1 MTQLSSALP
10 GPPAASITSPGQARA
25 GLVITAIVGLFLAF
39 DTIVKLLGLPQAVD
53 ATVQLGY
60 AASAVT
66 AIGLIQAFC
75 LVLYLIPR
83 TSVLG
88 AILLT
93 GYLGG
98 AVATHVR
105 AGSELFGFVL
115 FPVYVGVLMWGALFL
130 RDTRVRALVRTYEK
144 R

>member
-1 MTQLSSALP
+1 MTQLSSAIV
-10 GPPAASITSPGQARA
+10 GSPVEVSTRWQARA
-25 GLVITAIVGLFLAF
+25 GLIITAIVGLFLAF
-39 DTIVKLLGLPQAVD
+39 DTTVKLLGLPQAVD

-66 AIGLIQAFC
+66 TIGLIQACC

-88 AILLT
+88 GILLT

-105 AGSELFGFVL
+105 AGSELFGYVL
-115 FPVYVGVLMWGALFL
+115 FPIYVGVLMWAALYL
-130 RDTRVRALVRTYEK
+130 RDARVRALVRP
-144 R
+144 

>member
-1 MTQLSSALP
+1 
-10 GPPAASITSPGQARA
+10 
-25 GLVITAIVGLFLAF
+25 LVITAIVGLFLAF
-39 DTIVKLLGLPQAVD
+39 DTIVKLLGLSQAVD

-66 AIGLIQAFC
+66 TIGLIQAFC

>member
-1 MTQLSSALP
+1 MTQLSSAVA
-10 GPPAASITSPGQARA
+10 GSPVEVSTQSRWQARA
-25 GLVITAIVGLFLAF
+25 GLIITAIVGLFLAF
-39 DTIVKLLGLPQAVD
+39 DATVKLLGLPQAVD
-53 ATVQLGY
+53 VTVQLGY

-66 AIGLIQAFC
+66 AIGLIQALC
-75 LVLYLIPR
+75 LVLYLTPR

-115 FPVYVGVLMWGALFL
+115 FPIYVGVLMWGALFL
-130 RDTRVRALVRTYEK
+130 RDARVRALVRP
-144 R
+144 